1 MNVRI
6 QHIISITGVWAFAVT
21 AMAKSDLASPE
32 QRHDAVN
39 RAMALAEPQPPVPL
53 PADLKNPLAPHQGDK
68 QEIVSKKAGHASG
81 DREVLAAIATRIVP
95 SGVMQLNDQPVLL
108 LREKKLKVG
117 DYLTITFEGADYM
130 VELAAISH
138 SSFTLRLNKEEI
150 TQPLNP

>member
-1 MNVRI
+1 MNLRVKY
-6 QHIISITGVWAFAVT
+6 IISCASLSSLVVV

-39 RAMALAEPQPPVPL
+39 QAMALAEPQPPVPL
-53 PADLKNPLAPHQGDK
+53 PADLKNPLAPPQAEK
-68 QEIVSKKAGHASG
+68 QEPVSKQGGRATG
-81 DREVLAAIATRIVP
+81 DREVLAAIATHIVP
-95 SGVMQLNDQPVLL
+95 SGVMQLGNQPVLL